1 MNIFRKNL
9 SIEMIRAIIVD
20 DEPHIRQTIRK
31 MVNTVCPN
39 VEVIDE
45 ANSVETGV
53 DSIRNVHPDLVF
65 LDIKLGDGTG
75 FDLLEKLAPIDFKV
89 IFITAWD
96 SFAIK
101 AFKFSAVDYLL
112 KPIDPDELKQAV
124 QKADKI
130 IQHDFDT
137 QLNNLNDHLTNQDK
151 GNKKIIVRTS
161 ESIYL
166 LQVNQVLGC
175 ESSGNYT
182 IIYLDDG
189 RKIVVSNTLREYE
202 ELLIDYGFFRVH
214 KSFLINLKFISRFDK
229 AEGGCVI
236 LENHMKI
243 PVASRKRE
251 QLLEMFNRL
260 AENS

>member
-1 MNIFRKNL
+1 MNIFSKNL

-31 MVNTVCPN
+31 MVIAFCPN
-39 VEVIDE
+39 VEVIGE
-45 ANSVETGV
+45 ANSVETGINA
-53 DSIRNVHPDLVF
+53 IRNLHPDLIF
-65 LDIKLGDGTG
+65 LDIKLDDGTG
-75 FDLLEKLAPIDFKV
+75 FDLLEKLSPIDFKV

-96 SFAIK
+96 GYAIK

-112 KPIDPDELKQAV
+112 KPIDPDELRQAV
-124 QKADKI
+124 EKAGKI
-130 IQHDFDT
+130 IQHDFNT

-151 GNKKIIVRTS
+151 GNKKIIVRTA

-166 LQVNQVLGC
+166 LHVNQILGC

-182 IIYLDDG
+182 TIFLEDG
-189 RKIVVSNTLREYE
+189 RKIIVSNTLKEYE
-202 ELLIDYGFFRVH
+202 DLLIDFGFFRVH
-214 KSFLINLKFISRFDK
+214 KSFLINLKYILRFDK

-236 LENHMKI
+236 LENNMKI

-251 QLLEMFNRL
+251 QLLEMFDRL
-260 AENS
+260 AEGG

>member
-1 MNIFRKNL
+1 MNIFSKNS

-31 MVNTVCPN
+31 MVHATCPN

-53 DSIRNVHPDLVF
+53 DSIHNGHPDLVF
-65 LDIKLGDGTG
+65 LDIKLDDGTG

-96 SFAIK
+96 GYAIK

-112 KPIDPDELKQAV
+112 KPIDPDELKMAV
-124 QKADKI
+124 EKAGKI
-130 IQHDFDT
+130 IQHDFNT
-137 QLNNLNDHLTNQDK
+137 QLSNLNDHLTSQDR
-151 GNKKIIVRTS
+151 GNKKIIVRTA

-166 LQVNQVLGC
+166 LHVNQILGC

-182 IIYLDDG
+182 TIYLVDN

-214 KSFLINLKFISRFDK
+214 KSFLINLKYIARFDK
-229 AEGGCVI
+229 SEGGCVV
-236 LENHMKI
+236 LVNDMKI

-251 QLLEMFNRL
+251 HLLEMFDRL
-260 AENS
+260 VQNS